1 MSNRNGSVKIRVTI
15 LCARNLA
22 KRDLFRLPDPFARIS
37 VDGSG
42 QTHTTD
48 ISRNTLDPKWNQ
60 HYDLYIG
67 KSDAITIS
75 VWNDKKVQKKS
86 GAGFLGCVRLLGNSI
101 NRLKDTG
108 YQRLDLVSDN
118 NNPLPVKGQIV
129 VSLLSRDGHGTGSLN
144 AVVDPLGNLSCP
156 ADLPEGWEERRTT
169 SGRVYYVNH
178 YLRTTQWERPTRPAV
193 ENSNPLSN
201 PRFPADTSLPSAAQS
216 FTGEPTSSTPR
227 RPDPDP
233 VDLVEG
239 ERPPP
244 CDPLTPG
251 NNKVE
256 ANKQRFMSRTVLHQ
270 PQDLPAGFEMRTT
283 QQGQIYFH
291 HVPSGISTWHDPRIP
306 RDAVPP
312 EGVELG
318 TLPPGWEKRETPS
331 GRGYFVNHHNR
342 TTQFTDPRLNTS
354 LIKAMLKSRS
364 ESKPRTENGNSS
376 ETGENRNENT
386 SSGTDIVN
394 ARGENGNGRTENQNS
409 VPAPLPPRL
418 SSSGPSSIPASCNG
432 DVGHS
437 VLSPPTPV
445 NMSPA
450 KSSRPLPPL
459 PTETPALEPE
469 PALADEQVDG
479 LAMSCLAMALEP
491 PARPP
496 NPAVT
501 NVRAPHILPNLAI
514 LQRDSSSPRSDS
526 LQDPGPGVRTSSGYV
541 PSPQNNKSSSP
552 KILFENEECLPK
564 YKRDL
569 VAKMKVLRSELSS
582 LQAQSGH
589 CRLEV
594 SRQEVFEDS
603 YRQVSILLTC

>member
-48 ISRNTLDPKWNQ
+48 ISRNSLDPKWNQ

-216 FTGEPTSSTPR
+216 FTGEPISSTPR
-227 RPDPDP
+227 RPEPDP

-364 ESKPRTENGNSS
+364 ESKPRAENGNSS
-376 ETGENRNENT
+376 EMGGSRNEN
-386 SSGTDIVN
+386 SNSGTDIVN
-394 ARGENGNGRTENQNS
+394 ARGENGNGRMENQIS

-418 SSSGPSSIPASCNG
+418 SSSGPSSTPPSSNG

-437 VLSPPTPV
+437 VQSPPTPV

-450 KSSRPLPPL
+450 KLSRPLPPL

-469 PALADEQVDG
+469 PTQPDEQVDG

-526 LQDPGPGVRTSSGYV
+526 QQDPGPGVRTSSGYV

-603 YRQVSILLTC
+603 YRQVSKLPIC